1 MHKSYFGTF
10 ANPIFVFFG
19 KGCISRWL
27 EENSVVSIHKKESKN
42 LSRNYR
48 PISLLPFFSKV
59 FERIIFN
66 SLLNYFFVNK
76 LFIERQSGFLTGDSC
91 ISQLLSITH
100 KIYKSFDCYPSVD
113 VRGTFLD
120 ISKVFDKV
128 WNDGLIYKPKSY
140 GVENK
145 LLNLIQNYLTNRQQR
160 ILLSGWTSKWI
171 NILAREPQGS
181 VLGLLLSDG
190 LKSICKIFED
200 DASLFSKVN
209 DLDTSNTDI
218 NNDSIKTSR

>member
-1 MHKSYFGTF
+1 MIQFCVKAIVGPLRILFLSSLEKGVYPDDWKKS
-10 ANPIFVFFG
+10 
-19 KGCISRWL
+19 
-27 EENSVVSIHKKESKN
+27 SVVPIHKRESKN

-66 SLLNYFFVNK
+66 FLLNYFFVNK
-76 LFIERQSGFLTGDSC
+76 LFVERQSGFLTGDFC

-100 KIYKSFDCYPSVD
+100 KIYKSFDCYTSVD
-113 VRGTFLD
+113 VRGTILD

-160 ILLSGWTSKWI
+160 ILLSG
-171 NILAREPQGS
+171 
-181 VLGLLLSDG
+181 
-190 LKSICKIFED
+190 
-200 DASLFSKVN
+200 
-209 DLDTSNTDI
+209 
-218 NNDSIKTSR
+218 